1 MNIIK
6 PLLLVPLLAIVLAL
20 SPALAQEGAKDPVV
34 TATALL
40 DHLDAGEFEAATANF
55 NAQMRTA
62 LDAGKLQAV
71 QSQINAAGPVKSRD
85 EAKLSSQGG
94 FTVVVIRIHREH
106 ASLDA
111 TIAID
116 ADGKVGGLHFA
127 PAAATAPA
135 KAAQ

>member
-1 MNIIK
+1 MRSLFSA
-6 PLLLVPLLAIVLAL
+6 LLIPMLAITLAL

-40 DHLDAGEFEAATANF
+40 DRLDAGEFEAATADF
-55 NAQMRTA
+55 NAQMNTA
-62 LDAGKLQAV
+62 LDIDKLQAV
-71 QSQINAAGPVKSRD
+71 QSQINVAGPVKSRD
-85 EAKLSSQGG
+85 EAKLASQGG

-116 ADGKVGGLHFA
+116 GDGKVAGLHFA